1 MKITRLAI
9 TRPTLVVVVMT
20 LLVGLGLFTYGAL
33 NYELLPKITSP
44 VVSVSTAYPGASP
57 GEVENTVTKKLEDAL
72 SSLEG
77 VKKMSSTSMESFS
90 LITIELVQGSDV
102 DLALQDAQRKV
113 NAVISDLPDDAKT
126 PSLGKFDISA
136 VPIMH
141 LGVSGKLAPTDLY
154 DLVKNKVQPALAK
167 IPGVAQVK
175 IQGGQE
181 REIVVNVDADR
192 LVAFGLNMNDVSSA
206 VRNANMDFP
215 TGKVK
220 QADGQTLIRLS
231 GKFTSVAEL
240 NELVVKHRPDGSVIH
255 LNELAQVVDT
265 EKEPEIISRVDGAD
279 AIGLS
284 IQKQTDANAVK
295 LSEQVRHKIADLE
308 KEYASAGL
316 SVSIPTDTSI
326 FTLEAADHVIFDLI
340 LAVVLV
346 ALVMLLFLHSIR
358 NAVIVMLA
366 VPAALIATFTVMYLM
381 GFSLNLMSLLGLS
394 LVVGILVDD
403 SIVVVENIHRHM
415 EMGKSAAQAAYDG
428 LREIG
433 LTVVSITLV
442 IVAVFLPI
450 AMTGGMISDLL
461 FQFSVVVATST
472 LLSLFIAFTMVP
484 LLASRFAKLEHLD
497 GKTLSGRFFLWFE
510 KQLSS
515 IEKGLTDLLQWSFG
529 HKRWLFGITL
539 VLLVSSFALVGMG
552 FIGAEFVAAGDRG
565 QFYVRV
571 ELPKNATLE
580 QTDRMT
586 KKVEQFLAQ
595 ESIVKSVTTTVGQSS
610 GRMSTTATPYM
621 AEVNVNLVPAAE
633 RGKSTALFARETK
646 IALEEKFVGAKFSTV
661 PVNIMGSADE
671 APVNVIVQGPDMDKL
686 IAAAPLVMDAVRKIE
701 GTSELKTSVEGGNP
715 EIDVQVDRAKM
726 AAMGLTMDKV
736 GGNMRTAFSG
746 DRESKYREGENEYD
760 IAVQLDG
767 FDRRSS
773 ANVGALTVIN
783 DKGTPVQLGQFAN
796 IGESTGPSKLER
808 IDKVPSLS
816 VQAQVLGRPVG
827 TVGAEVK
834 AAVAKLDLPAGVTV
848 KMGGQLEQ
856 QGEAFGSLG
865 LALLASLVLVYLIMV
880 VLYDNYVHPLV
891 VMFSLPL
898 AIIGAFIALALAK
911 QSLSIFSI
919 LGLIML
925 IGLVAKNAILV
936 VDFTNQMIAAGQD
949 VKTALVQAVHTR
961 FRPILMTTLAMVFGM
976 MPIALASGPGA
987 EWKNG
992 LAWVLIGGLLSS
1004 MLLTL
1009 LVVPVIYY
1017 LFDRIMERFG
1027 WNKKVVIELNDDEL
1041 HNSEVMEAIQKK
1053 TASTKGAPA
1062 QGSSALD
1069 PSGSLALS

>member
-1 MKITRLAI
+1 MKITSLSI
-9 TRPTLVVVVMT
+9 KRPTLVVVVMT
-20 LLVGLGLFTYGAL
+20 LLVGLGLFTYGSL
-33 NYELLPKITSP
+33 NYELLPKISP
-44 VVSVSTAYPGASP
+44 PVLSVSTVYPGASP
-57 GEVENTVTKKLEDAL
+57 GEVENSVTKKLEDAL

-90 LITIELVQGSDV
+90 LITVELVHEMDV

-113 NAVISDLPDDAKT
+113 NAILSDLPDDAEI
-126 PSLGKFDISA
+126 PSLGKFDMSA
-136 VPIMH
+136 MPIMN
-141 LGVSGKLAPTDLY
+141 LGVTGQAAPTELY

-167 IPGVAQVK
+167 IPGVAQVSIK
-175 IQGGQE
+175 GGQE
-181 REIVVNVDADR
+181 REILVNVDADR
-192 LVAFGLNMNDVSSA
+192 LVAYGLNMNDVRDA

-220 QADGQTLIRLS
+220 RADGQTLIRLS
-231 GKFTSVAEL
+231 GKYTSVEQL
-240 NELVVKHRPDGSVIH
+240 SELVVKRRADGSVIR
-255 LNELAQVVDT
+255 LNEMATVSDG

-279 AIGLS
+279 AIGLT
-284 IQKQTDANAVK
+284 IQKQTDANAVT
-295 LSEQVRHKIADLE
+295 LSEQVRKEISKLE
-308 KEYASAGL
+308 KDYTSQGL
-316 SVSIPTDTSI
+316 SFSIPTDTST
-326 FTLEAADHVIFDLI
+326 FTLEAANHVIFDLV
-340 LAVVLV
+340 LAIVLV

-366 VPAALIATFTVMYLM
+366 VPAALIGTFSVMYLL

-403 SIVVVENIHRHM
+403 AIVVVENIHRHL

-428 LREIG
+428 IREIG

-450 AMTGGMISDLL
+450 AMTSGMISDLL

-484 LLASRFAKLEHLD
+484 LLSSRFAKVEHFSD
-497 GKTLSGRFFLWFE
+497 KTFIGRFVLGFE
-510 KQLSS
+510 RVITSVEQW
-515 IEKGLTDLLQWSFG
+515 LTGLLQWSFG

-539 VLLVSSFALVGMG
+539 ALLVGSFALVGAG
-552 FIGAEFVAAGDRG
+552 FIGAEFVSAGDRG

-580 QTDRMT
+580 QTDQMT
-586 KKVEQFLAQ
+586 KQVERYLFEQPA
-595 ESIVKSVTTTVGQSS
+595 VTSVATTVGQTS

-621 AEVNVNLVPAAE
+621 AEVNVSLVPAE
-633 RGKSTALFARETK
+633 KRDKSTALFARETK
-646 IALEEKFVGAKFSTV
+646 IALEEQFVGAKFSTV

-671 APVNVIVQGPDMDKL
+671 APVNVIVQGPDMESL
-686 IAAAPLVMDAVRKIE
+686 MAAAPIVMDAVRMID
-701 GTSELKTSVEGGNP
+701 GTAELKTSVEGGNP
-715 EIDVQVDRAKM
+715 EINVQVDRTKM
-726 AAMGLTMDKV
+726 AKLGLEMNKV

-746 DRESKYREGENEYD
+746 DRDSKYRDGENEYD

-773 ANVGALTVIN
+773 ADVGALTLVN
-783 DKGTPVQLGQFAN
+783 DKGEPVQLGQFAT

-827 TVGAEVK
+827 TVGAEVQQ
-834 AAVAKLDLPAGVTV
+834 AVAQLELPPGVTV

-865 LALLASLVLVYLIMV
+865 IALLASLILVYLIMV

-898 AIIGAFIALALAK
+898 ALIGALLALALAN

-919 LGLIML
+919 VGLIML

-936 VDFTNQMIAAGQD
+936 VDFTNQMIAAGMQ
-949 VKTALVQAVHTR
+949 VKEALVQAVHTR

-976 MPIALASGPGA
+976 LPIALATGAGA

-992 LAWVLIGGLLSS
+992 MAWVLIGGLTSS
-1004 MLLTL
+1004 MFLTL

-1027 WNKKVVIELNDDEL
+1027 WNKKTEITLNDDEL
-1041 HNSEVMEAIQKK
+1041 HNSEVMEALRHSSGKP
-1053 TASTKGAPA
+1053 STPTMATQQDSGALPA
-1062 QGSSALD
+1062 IA
-1069 PSGSLALS
+1069 

>member
-1 MKITRLAI
+1 MKITSLSI
-9 TRPTLVVVVMT
+9 KRPTVVVVVMA
-20 LLVGLGLFTYGAL
+20 LLVGLGLFTYGSL
-33 NYELLPKITSP
+33 IYELLPKITSP
-44 VVSVSTAYPGASP
+44 VLSVSTVYPGASP
-57 GEVENTVTKKLEDAL
+57 GEVENSVTKKLEDAL

-90 LITIELVQGSDV
+90 LITVELVHEADV

-113 NAVISDLPDDAKT
+113 NAILGDLPDEVDP

-136 VPIMH
+136 MPIMN
-141 LGVSGKLAPTDLY
+141 LGVTAQVAPTELY
-154 DLVKNKVQPALAK
+154 DLVENKVQPALAK
-167 IPGVAQVK
+167 IPGIAQVK

-181 REIVVNVDADR
+181 REILVNVDADR
-192 LVAFGLNMNDVSSA
+192 LMAFGLNMNDVRNA
-206 VRNANMDFP
+206 VHSANMDFP

-220 QADGQTLIRLS
+220 RADGQTLIRLS
-231 GKFTSVAEL
+231 GKYTSVEQL
-240 NELVVKHRPDGSVIH
+240 SELVVKHRTDGSVVR
-255 LNELAQVVDT
+255 LNEMATGTDG
-265 EKEPEIISRVDGAD
+265 EKEPEGISRVNGAD
-279 AIGLS
+279 AIGLT
-284 IQKQTDANAVK
+284 IQKQTDANAVS
-295 LSEQVRHKIADLE
+295 LSEEVRKEIAALE
-308 KEYASAGL
+308 QENAKAGL
-316 SVSIPTDTSI
+316 GFSIPTDTSV

-340 LAVVLV
+340 LAIVLV

-366 VPAALIATFTVMYLM
+366 VPAALIATFSVMYLM

-403 SIVVVENIHRHM
+403 AIVVVENIHRHL

-428 LREIG
+428 IREIG

-450 AMTGGMISDLL
+450 AMTSGMISDLL
-461 FQFSVVVATST
+461 LQFSVVVATST

-484 LLASRFAKLEHLD
+484 LLSSRFGKVEHFTD
-497 GKTLSGRFFLWFE
+497 QTLVGRFVLGFE
-510 KQLSS
+510 RVITSVEQW
-515 IEKGLTDLLQWSFG
+515 LTGLLQWSFG

-539 VLLVSSFALVGMG
+539 ALLVGSFALVGAG
-552 FIGAEFVAAGDRG
+552 FIGSEFVAAGDRG

-586 KKVEQFLAQ
+586 KQVERYLF
-595 ESIVKSVTTTVGQSS
+595 EDPMVTSVATTVGQTS
-610 GRMSTTATPYM
+610 GRMSTTSTPYM
-621 AEVNVNLVPAAE
+621 AEVNVSLVPAE
-633 RGKSTALFARETK
+633 KRSKSTALFARETK

-671 APVNVIVQGPDMDKL
+671 APIDVMVQGPDLEQVM
-686 IAAAPLVMDAVRKIE
+686 AAAPLVMDAVRKIE
-701 GTSELKTSVEGGNP
+701 GTAELKTSVEGGNP
-715 EIDVQVDRAKM
+715 EINVQVDRTKM
-726 AAMGLTMDKV
+726 AKLGLTMDKV
-736 GGNMRTAFSG
+736 GANMRTAFSG
-746 DRESKYREGENEYD
+746 DRDSKFRDGDNEYD

-773 ANVGALTVIN
+773 ADVGALTLIN
-783 DKGTPVQLGQFAN
+783 DQGQPVQLGQFAT
-796 IGESTGPSKLER
+796 ITESTGPSKLER

-827 TVGAEVK
+827 TVGAEVQ
-834 AAVAKLDLPAGVTV
+834 AALAHLDLPPGVTV
-848 KMGGQLEQ
+848 KMGGQMER
-856 QGEAFGSLG
+856 QGDAFGSLG
-865 LALLASLVLVYLIMV
+865 IALLASLILVYLIMV

-898 AIIGAFIALALAK
+898 ALIGAFVALALVN

-936 VDFTNQMIAAGQD
+936 VDFTNQMIAAGLE
-949 VKTALVQAVHTR
+949 VKDALMQAVHTR

-976 MPIALASGPGA
+976 LPIALATGAGA

-992 LAWVLIGGLLSS
+992 LAWVLIGGLTSS
-1004 MLLTL
+1004 MFLTL

-1017 LFDRIMERFG
+1017 LFDRVMARFG
-1027 WNKKVVIELNDDEL
+1027 WNKKTEIVLNDDEL
-1041 HNSEVMEAIQKK
+1041 HNSEVMEALRKSA
-1053 TASTKGAPA
+1053 TMPSSMTKAHAHGPGAAIPA
-1062 QGSSALD
+1062 VA
-1069 PSGSLALS
+1069 

>member
-1 MKITRLAI
+1 MQITRISI
-9 TRPTLVVVVMT
+9 TRPTIVVVIMT
-20 LLVGLGLFTYGAL
+20 ILIGLGLFTYGEL
-33 NYELLPKITSP
+33 TYELLPKITSP

-57 GEVENTVTKKLEDAL
+57 GEVENTVTKPMEDAL

-77 VKKMSSTSMESFS
+77 VKKMSSTSMEGFS
-90 LITIELVQGSDV
+90 LITVELVNDADV

-113 NAVISDLPDDAKT
+113 NAIQGSMPDEAKT

-136 VPIMH
+136 MPIMN
-141 LGVSGKLAPTDLY
+141 LGVAGQVAPTELY

-167 IPGVAQVK
+167 IPGVAQVN

-181 REIVVNVDADR
+181 REIIVNVDADR
-192 LVAFGLNMNDVSSA
+192 LVAFKLNMSDVSAA
-206 VRNANMDFP
+206 VRYDNVDFP

-220 QADGQTLIRLS
+220 RDDGQTLIRLS
-231 GKFTSVAEL
+231 GKYTTVQQL
-240 NELVVKHRPDGSVIH
+240 NDLVVKRRPDGSLIH
-255 LNELAQVVDT
+255 LYELAEVKDG
-265 EKEPEIISRVDGAD
+265 EKDPEIISRVDGAD
-279 AIGLS
+279 AIGLT
-284 IQKQTDANAVK
+284 IQKQTDANAVT
-295 LSEQVRHKIADLE
+295 LSKEVREQIAELE
-308 KEYASAGL
+308 KTHASAGL
-316 SVSIPTDTSI
+316 SFSIPSDTSE
-326 FTLEAADHVIFDLI
+326 FTLEAANHVIFDLM

-358 NAVIVMLA
+358 NAIIVMLA

-403 SIVVVENIHRHM
+403 AIVVVENIHRHM

-428 LREIG
+428 IREIG
-433 LTVVSITLV
+433 LTVTSITLV

-450 AMTGGMISDLL
+450 SLTGGMISDLL

-484 LLASRFAKLEHLD
+484 LLSSRFAKLEHLSD
-497 GKTLSGRFFLWFE
+497 KTLMGRFFLWFE
-510 KQLSS
+510 RMLTSLEQ
-515 IEKGLTDLLQWSFG
+515 GLTGLLEWSFG

-539 VLLVSSFALVGMG
+539 VLLVTSFALVGMG
-552 FIGAEFVAAGDRG
+552 FIGSEFVAAGDRG

-571 ELPKNATLE
+571 ELPKDATLE

-586 KKVEQFLAQ
+586 KQVEAFLA
-595 ESIVKSVTTTVGQSS
+595 EDATVKSIATTVGQAS

-621 AEVNVNLVPAAE
+621 AEVNVSLVPFE
-633 RGKSTALFARETK
+633 VRGKSTALFARETK

-671 APVNVIVQGPDMDKL
+671 APVNVIVQGPDLDRL
-686 IAAAPLVMDAVRKIE
+686 IASAPMVMDAVRKID
-701 GTSELKTSVEGGNP
+701 GTAELKSTVEGGNP
-715 EIDVQVDRAKM
+715 EIDVQVDRTKM
-726 AAMGLTMDKV
+726 AALGLTIDKV
-736 GGNMRTAFSG
+736 GSNMRTAFSG
-746 DRESKYREGENEYD
+746 DRSTKYRDGDNEYD
-760 IAVQLDG
+760 IVVQLDG
-767 FDRRSS
+767 FDRR
-773 ANVGALTVIN
+773 AAADVGALTLIN
-783 DKGTPVQLGQFAN
+783 EDKLAVQVGQFST
-796 IGESTGPSKLER
+796 IGETTGPSRMER

-827 TVGAEVK
+827 TVGEEVK
-834 AAVAKLDLPAGVTV
+834 QAVAGLELPEGVTV

-865 LALLASLVLVYLIMV
+865 IALLASLLLVYLIMV

-898 AIIGAFIALALAK
+898 AIIGAFIALALAR

-936 VDFTNQMIAAGQD
+936 VDFANQMIAAGME
-949 VKTALVQAVHTR
+949 VERALVQAVRTR

-976 MPIALASGPGA
+976 MPIALATGAGA

-992 LAWVLIGGLLSS
+992 LAWVLIGGLTSS
-1004 MLLTL
+1004 MFLTL

-1027 WNKKVVIELNDDEL
+1027 LNKKTEIELNEDAL
-1041 HNSEVMEAIQKK
+1041 HNAEVMEAMNKR
-1053 TASTKGAPA
+1053 TATATPDHKSVPGDPA
-1062 QGSSALD
+1062 FA
-1069 PSGSLALS
+1069 